1 MMGGR
6 ELYKR
11 SRHGPIIPKQV
22 SIYISLARHRHLTD
36 CSYRQT
42 NGVSSLCG
50 ECIQEGGR
58 KKDQEMGL
66 EQSRGI
72 FIESSVHK

>member
-1 MMGGR
+1 MGGR
-6 ELYKR
+6 GLSRKLYKR

-22 SIYISLARHRHLTD
+22 SIYILLARHRHLTD
-36 CSYRQT
+36 CSYLQI

-50 ECIQEGGR
+50 EWIQEGGG

-66 EQSRGI
+66 EQSHA
-72 FIESSVHK
+72 SL